1 MNQYYDYIIKEL
13 SAGISRKDV
22 YYRLVQKGYKGKLT
36 AAYDYMNRI
45 IKSHPIDIAI
55 YRSSTAESMQKK
67 KEIQKYDHITRR
79 FQMTDFIATPT
90 MGAIL
95 LEEFMEPMSISA
107 YKLAQEI
114 HVPVSRI
121 QDILHDRRKITA
133 DTSLRLA
140 KFFGVSDKY
149 FLDMQNDIDIRNL
162 KVSLADDIAK
172 IRVCQAV

>member
-1 MNQYYDYIIKEL
+1 MTGYI
-13 SAGISRKDV
+13 D
-22 YYRLVQKGYKGKLT
+22 T
-36 AAYDYMNRI
+36 
-45 IKSHPIDIAI
+45 PAI
-55 YRSSTAESMQKK
+55 G
-67 KEIQKYDHITRR
+67 EILQ
-79 FQMTDFIATPT
+79 
-90 MGAIL
+90 
-95 LEEFMEPMSISA
+95 EEFMEPMDISA

-140 KFFGVSDKY
+140 KYFGVSDRY

-162 KVSLADDIAK
+162 KISLAEEINK